1 MKTKIIE
8 AALREMEIHSLK
20 FTMEDLTRRLRIG
33 RNSLYKIMP
42 SKEDVVKST
51 IEYKITYFTEKESE
65 ILSGAD
71 DADLKIKS
79 ILQLYANTF
88 GVIGN
93 HIGTDLQI
101 MYPKVWDIWQEFHRL
116 TIHKVIELI
125 KSSADEGFYRNL
137 NLNVVEE
144 LLVILFS
151 SMGSSAFLNRT
162 NFSYKEAV
170 ETIGDVVLYGLKK
183 R

>member
-1 MKTKIIE
+1 
-8 AALREMEIHSLK
+8 
-20 FTMEDLTRRLRIG
+20 
-33 RNSLYKIMP
+33 MP

-51 IEYKITYFTEKESE
+51 IECKITYFTEKESE

-137 NLNVVEE
+137 NLNVIYIVMDFRELTLVGENADIRSHVEIFWVGGALTLMTFYA
-144 LLVILFS
+144 LLKYRL
-151 SMGSSAFLNRT
+151 AKRLKPN
-162 NFSYKEAV
+162 
-170 ETIGDVVLYGLKK
+170 ETEK
-183 R
+183 